1 MTTVVLSS
9 QDLVE
14 SLETGVV
21 KEPAD
26 VIADRAGPKKAEVK
40 PEKADKPA
48 GRAEDPEDENG
59 LTEEQRN
66 SYTES
71 MKKSIGRKHRQL
83 RDAEEYAADQR
94 DGRRAAEERVGTLQ
108 RELDGL
114 KKAAEPKAEPATRPK
129 REAFESQEAYEDAVV
144 DFRVKE
150 QLATE
155 KKAEASRVTQEAERQ
170 LNEAAGARVD
180 AARKAV
186 PDWEETLE
194 GAKQVVPIHIQ
205 DFMRR
210 DEKFA
215 ELGYHFAKNP
225 KELER
230 IAEMPAKSFAD
241 VMRVGIELEKISARL
256 KPFVQGSGASSSPE
270 TKESKSNGHAGGN
283 AGQPSQETES
293 VRGHADPST
302 ETESAAS
309 AGPSKPR
316 ESAPVIRPLSAG
328 STSQVEKNPSQR
340 STREEIAAWQK
351 QNRAHLTLR
360 KRH

>member
-26 VIADRAGPKKAEVK
+26 VIADRAGPKKSEAK
-40 PEKADKPA
+40 PEPERKA
-48 GRAEDPEDENG
+48 EEPEDDDG
-59 LTEEQRN
+59 LTEEQKRT
-66 SYTES
+66 YTDA
-71 MKKSIGRKHRQL
+71 MKRTIGRKHRQL
-83 RDAEEYAADQR
+83 KDAEEYAADQR
-94 DGRRAAEERVGTLQ
+94 DGRRTAEERVETLQ

-114 KKAAEPKAEPATRPK
+114 KKAAEPKVEPATRPK
-129 REAFESQEAYEDAVV
+129 REGFQTQEAYEDAVV

-155 KKAEASRVTQEAERQ
+155 KKAEAERVSQQAERQ

-186 PDWEETLE
+186 PDWEETLD
-194 GAKQVVPIHIQ
+194 GATQVVPIHIQ

-230 IAEMPAKSFAD
+230 IAAMPAKSFAD
-241 VMRVGIELEKISARL
+241 VMRVGIELDKISARL
-256 KPFVQGSGASSSPE
+256 KPFVQGLGASSSPE
-270 TKESKSNGHAGGN
+270 TKETKSNGHAGGN

-351 QNRAHLTLR
+351 SNRAHLTLR